1 MLRRLREQ
9 RGRILGL
16 VLFSFLMLVPAVA
29 FAQDTPPPTEPST
42 LAEFVGLLFS
52 SGLTVALV
60 QLLRRTGA
68 VDAVPGFIRPL
79 IAAGIGI
86 GAVYLSNALGIQIDL
101 SAIAALFGAG
111 GGATLLFAIGKE
123 AGLLKSSKAK

>member
-1 MLRRLREQ
+1 MLRKLREN
-9 RGRILGL
+9 RGRILRAL
-16 VLFSFLMLVPAVA
+16 LFSALILAPAVA
-29 FAQDTPPPTEPST
+29 FAQEPPPTDPST

-52 SGLTVALV
+52 SGLTVAIV

-68 VDAVPGFIRPL
+68 VDAIPGFVRPL

-101 SAIAALFGAG
+101 SPIAALFGAG
-111 GGATLLFAIGKE
+111 GGAAILFGIGKE
-123 AGLLKSSKAK
+123 AGLLKSSKGK